1 MTEALI
7 VELAR
12 RDVINGMIDRI
23 ILDTFDQV
31 INCHVH
37 VRRGEVQ
44 AIIRE
49 RLGLKDSY
57 QLRRAVTE
65 RMAALG
71 FRPVQLHGR
80 GFYKHAKYKPH
91 LSKGGAHDYE
101 KGIKS

>member
-12 RDVINGMIDRI
+12 RDVINKMVDKI

-31 INCHVH
+31 INCHIH

-44 AIIRE
+44 AIVRE

-71 FRPVQLHGR
+71 FKPVQLHGR
-80 GFYKHAKYKPH
+80 GFYKYAKYKPH
-91 LSKGGAHDYE
+91 LSGGNACDY
-101 KGIKS
+101 

>member
-1 MTEALI
+1 MTEALAL
-7 VELAR
+7 ELAKR
-12 RDVINGMIDRI
+12 EVINKLVDKI
-23 ILDTFDQV
+23 ILDSFDQV

-44 AIIRE
+44 ALIRE

-57 QLRRAVTE
+57 QLRRTVTE

-80 GFYKHAKYKPH
+80 GFYKYAKF
-91 LSKGGAHDYE
+91 KG
-101 KGIKS
+101 